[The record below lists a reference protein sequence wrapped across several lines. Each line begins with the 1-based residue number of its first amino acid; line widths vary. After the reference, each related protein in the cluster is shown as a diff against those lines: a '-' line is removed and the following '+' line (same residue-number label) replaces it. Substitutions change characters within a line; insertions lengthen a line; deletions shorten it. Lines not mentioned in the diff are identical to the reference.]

1 MAESDEI
8 RTRGDRDAAVKEAVF
23 EFNKLARSVNRVI
36 QEINFASANPNV
48 EVDELL
54 HYSGRYKSILNELS
68 SLYDRICELSLDS
81 TPPPKVVEVFDRIDS
96 EGCKISADISSLV
109 REISSKEKMVK
120 SDETE
125 RHSIDKLNRSQAEQA
140 ESISKL
146 CSQMSRSRLAA
157 PEPDIFSGDPLE
169 FTAWFNSFQTLV
181 SSRSISES
189 ECIFYLN
196 KYLSGKAKECVKGFI
211 SLCTPQAY
219 HSALE
224 LLKDRFGSVSL
235 LPMHSGKNF
244 VNGPG
249 FKTMIMS
256 V

>member
-96 EGCKISADISSLV
+96 EGCKFLLILV
-109 REISSKEKMVK
+109 VLFVK
-120 SDETE
+120 SH
-125 RHSIDKLNRSQAEQA
+125 RRKNWLNLTKR
-140 ESISKL
+140 
-146 CSQMSRSRLAA
+146 
-157 PEPDIFSGDPLE
+157 
-169 FTAWFNSFQTLV
+169 
-181 SSRSISES
+181 
-189 ECIFYLN
+189 
-196 KYLSGKAKECVKGFI
+196 KGI
-211 SLCTPQAY
+211 
-219 HSALE
+219 
-224 LLKDRFGSVSL
+224 
-235 LPMHSGKNF
+235 
-244 VNGPG
+244 
-249 FKTMIMS
+249 
-256 V
+256 